1 MSWHIYLGTIFQAR
15 RDKTE
20 PCLKLNNINRSHMC
34 CPKLILTH
42 TAQNQCYPCM
52 DVCGHL
58 PQTRPVHIS
67 KYSSMKCGLYH
78 LNISAQHLTTK
89 RRQQK
94 VLSQPI
100 SNSYPLVLCF
110 VAIDNGPFIIEL
122 PITNDD
128 FP

>member
-1 MSWHIYLGTIFQAR
+1 
-15 RDKTE
+15 
-20 PCLKLNNINRSHMC
+20 MC
-34 CPKLILTH
+34 CPKLIQTH
-42 TAQNQCYPCM
+42 TAQYQCYPCM